1 MDAQAHQ
8 VWNIRLE
15 ISVSWRPRLLWES
28 FHELTSKGQHL
39 PPFPPL
45 LYLVI
50 RTNRPSPYS
59 RALTRC
65 FICWLTGITLQTQ
78 PGVLRL
84 SISSP
89 HSSTATSSCPAQ
101 TPGEVVPY
109 SRVPKLTR
117 LTFQTKTQFIQNAKK
132 LCTESAY
139 SSNKIH
145 ILCKSWIHWSF
156 REVTA
161 RAFMNEATWSFICFI
176 IQSFTD
182 GRLSQHH
189 YSTMMYLGFPETRAT
204 SIHMSLRTKRDHN
217 LNGWQ
222 QGKKKDR
229 KQEKMTVRAAVW
241 QEWSIDAQRVNQG
254 KGILV
259 SFQKSYRTGLRH
271 RLHVQPPPK

>member
-1 MDAQAHQ
+1 MEGSLKELGWPPISHFSHIPWVHPPQDGRTSTSSLKYQT
-8 VWNIRLE
+8 WNISVLKTTVVMRKLSWTNLKRTASTP
-15 ISVSWRPRLLWES
+15 IS
-28 FHELTSKGQHL
+28 TSSLFSDKDK
-39 PPFPPL
+39 
-45 LYLVI
+45 
-50 RTNRPSPYS
+50 
-59 RALTRC
+59 
-65 FICWLTGITLQTQ
+65 QT
-78 PGVLRL
+78 L
-84 SISSP
+84 SIFKSFEQLFYLLAYRNHIANSTRSAMLEHFFITP
-89 HSSTATSSCPAQ
+89 LFSTATSSCPAQ

-204 SIHMSLRTKRDHN
+204 SIHMSLRT
-217 LNGWQ
+217 
-222 QGKKKDR
+222 
-229 KQEKMTVRAAVW
+229 
-241 QEWSIDAQRVNQG
+241 
-254 KGILV
+254 
-259 SFQKSYRTGLRH
+259 
-271 RLHVQPPPK
+271 PKEITI